1 MVTEKPYLNPSLTI
15 RNLSEE
21 VKMNSMDIFVLINQ
35 HLN

>member
-15 RNLSEE
+15 QNLSEE